1 MFGVI
6 LDTEGGEM
14 LRERILSLLN
24 ERGWTIAELSKRS
37 GVPIDT
43 IKNITSGKITDPR
56 LSTLEALADAFGI
69 SINCLIG
76 KCPHTPKEKTLLRQ
90 YKECDRHGK
99 SIIELVARHEAGAIK
114 SERDATG
121 KHTIPCVKPYG
132 DMHKGILWDSSKT
145 ENEYTS
151 NRDSYI
157 GIQMPNDDF
166 APLYC
171 EGDIVLLE
179 DRIPHDG
186 EIAGVLIHDRA
197 YLRKIIKE
205 KEGYRLKCLHHYG
218 EDIIIKRMDEII
230 FIGTVNGTIRS

>member
-1 MFGVI
+1 MI
-6 LDTEGGEM
+6 
-14 LRERILSLLN
+14 RERIAALLN
-24 ERGWTIAELSKRS
+24 ERKWTIAELSKRS
-37 GVPIDT
+37 GLPIDT
-43 IKNITSGKITDPR
+43 IKNITSGKIMDPR
-56 LSTLEALADAFGI
+56 LTTLVALSDAFGI

-76 KCPHTPKEKTLLRQ
+76 KCPHTPKEKILLRE
-90 YKECDRHGK
+90 YRECGKHGK

-114 SERDATG
+114 SERDTKD
-121 KHTIPCVKPYG
+121 KHPIPCVKPYG

-171 EGDIVLLE
+171 EGDIVLFE

-186 EIAGVLIHDRA
+186 EIAGILICDRA

-205 KEGYRLKCLHHYG
+205 KEGYKLKCLHHYG
-218 EDIIIKRMDEII
+218 EDIIIKRMDEIT
-230 FIGTVNGTIRS
+230 FIGTVNGIIRA